1 MNYIYTE
8 RKFKNNEIVKSLY
21 SKFPNE
27 SDKEKKLI
35 FSLSKLKTNAI
46 IKIFTY
52 IDIYNILFA
61 CDIVLDSHKD
71 QCTITSLRLDNNS
84 YNNELNVTF
93 LLPSM
98 SYKLFPSLIK
108 AIIDI
113 NEKTIFQTRK
123 AILFAFKTKIY
134 SYLSLINEIEEKMK
148 KTNLLSL
155 LNSNFQTF
163 SQNLHSITE
172 KLKFSAI
179 IKEDFPHGNDFINSM
194 LSTTMSFIS
203 SIVISI
209 QSIVNV
215 SFTMSTAR
223 TLYLIDSDKCQ
234 IKRIDNGTS
243 RMNLSLNM
251 LNYLLS
257 YTSDDIDNV
266 IRKNNNTILIY
277 DDDIEA
283 FAITN
288 ERIIAKSKFCVTKQK
303 NEIIIG
309 NINSNN
315 NIEGDAIL
323 ISKGEIKKVT
333 MKNGEIE
340 DSEENVGEEANE
352 LNGNISV

>member
-1 MNYIYTE
+1 
-8 RKFKNNEIVKSLY
+8 
-21 SKFPNE
+21 
-27 SDKEKKLI
+27 
-35 FSLSKLKTNAI
+35 
-46 IKIFTY
+46 
-52 IDIYNILFA
+52 
-61 CDIVLDSHKD
+61 
-71 QCTITSLRLDNNS
+71 
-84 YNNELNVTF
+84 
-93 LLPSM
+93 
-98 SYKLFPSLIK
+98 
-108 AIIDI
+108 
-113 NEKTIFQTRK
+113 
-123 AILFAFKTKIY
+123 
-134 SYLSLINEIEEKMK
+134 
-148 KTNLLSL
+148 
-155 LNSNFQTF
+155 
-163 SQNLHSITE
+163 
-172 KLKFSAI
+172 
-179 IKEDFPHGNDFINSM
+179 
-194 LSTTMSFIS
+194 MSFIS

-223 TLYLIDSDKCQ
+223 TLYVIDSDKCQ

-251 LNYLLS
+251 FNYLLS